1 MFRYVAAAFIIAGIL
16 TMCRPS
22 FAAQAERSEAAE
34 AINAL
39 ASDLASKFISGGENV
54 CFSPYSISTAFAMV
68 YAGAVGTTAEEMERA
83 LHFGSG
89 IHDANAEL
97 VRSFADNP
105 DEAGKLLIANS
116 VWPRKEFRF
125 RREYRALI
133 ERAYRS
139 EINTQDYEG
148 DKERACANINNWVSD
163 RTNKMIERIIDP
175 SSVNPNTAMILV
187 NAIWFKASWRDAFY
201 EKDTAIEKFHARGGD
216 RDVQMMKRTGSFF
229 WREGEGYR
237 AIEVPYR
244 YGVYSMTIILPD
256 EGVGDAD
263 AVSIVAREAARTD
276 DAQYLRRR
284 VDLWLPKFR
293 IESSFGLNDTMQ
305 DLGVRTAFI
314 PGEADLS
321 RMNGARDLFISD
333 SIHKA
338 VIDVD
343 EKGTEAAAATAMT
356 IMVTSVM
363 EPEEIIEFHADR
375 PFAYIVRDTTTGAV
389 LFMGYV
395 AAP

>member
-1 MFRYVAAAFIIAGIL
+1 MFRYMAAAFIIAGIL
-16 TMCRPS
+16 SMCRPS
-22 FAAQAERSEAAE
+22 PAAQVERSEAAE

-39 ASDLASKFISGGENV
+39 ASDLAAKLISGDENV

-68 YAGAVGTTAEEMERA
+68 YAGAVGTTAEEMEDA

-89 IHDANAEL
+89 IHESNAEL

-105 DEAGKLLIANS
+105 DEAGTLLIANS

-125 RREYRALI
+125 RREYRDLI

-148 DKERACANINNWVSD
+148 DKERACANINSWVSD
-163 RTNKMIERIIDP
+163 RTNGMIEGIVHP
-175 SSVNPNTAMILV
+175 SSVSPQTAMILV
-187 NAIWFKASWRDAFY
+187 NAVWFKAPWRDAFD
-201 EKDTAIEKFHARGGD
+201 EADTAIEKFHARSGD
-216 RDVQMMKRTGSFF
+216 RDVRMMKRTGPFF

-244 YGVYSMTIILPD
+244 YGVFSMTIILPD
-256 EGVGDAD
+256 EDVDDAR
-263 AVSIVAREAARTD
+263 AVSLIAREAARTD

-293 IESSFGLNDTMQ
+293 IESSFGLNDIVQ

-314 PGEADLS
+314 PGDADLS
-321 RMNGARDLFISD
+321 GMNGARDLFISD
-333 SIHKA
+333 SVHKA

-343 EKGTEAAAATAMT
+343 EEGTEAAAATAMT
-356 IMVTSVM
+356 IMTTSVM
-363 EPEEIIEFHADR
+363 EPEEIVEFHADR
-375 PFAYIVRDTTTGAV
+375 PFAYIVRDTGTGAV